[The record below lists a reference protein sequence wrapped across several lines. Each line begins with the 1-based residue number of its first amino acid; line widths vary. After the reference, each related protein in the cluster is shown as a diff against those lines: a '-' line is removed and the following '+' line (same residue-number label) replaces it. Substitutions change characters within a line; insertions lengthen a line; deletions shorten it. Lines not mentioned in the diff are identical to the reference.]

1 MLYQA
6 TGTFPRTRL
15 AFRPMLC
22 NHCEDPASGI
32 SQESYW
38 AIALGIVIVV
48 DLVISW
54 RSGSVCCGKLAGK
67 TAAVAVLVLTF
78 ASVAVARYAFFAMG
92 VGA

>member
-6 TGTFPRTRL
+6 TGTLVHLGQPLRFMNGM
-15 AFRPMLC
+15 A
-22 NHCEDPASGI
+22 NPASGI

-38 AIALGIVIVV
+38 AIALGIVIVI

-54 RSGSVCCGKLAGK
+54 RSGKTVRAVRWAGG
-67 TAAVAVLVLTF
+67 AGAVLVLAF